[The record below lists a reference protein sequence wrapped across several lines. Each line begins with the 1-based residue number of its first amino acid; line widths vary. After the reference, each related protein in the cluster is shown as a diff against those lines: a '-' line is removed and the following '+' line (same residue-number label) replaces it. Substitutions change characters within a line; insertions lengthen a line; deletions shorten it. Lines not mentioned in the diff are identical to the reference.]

1 MRGKTC
7 LVTGATD
14 GIGWMTARAL
24 ARDGARVIVVGRNP
38 EKGERRVADLREE
51 TGNGAVRF
59 ERADL
64 ASQEEIRAL
73 AMRLRANLPRLDV
86 LVNNVGA
93 WFHRRGAGPDNIEM
107 TWALNHLGQF
117 LLTGLLLDL
126 LGAAQGARIVN
137 VSSRAHQGP
146 QVDFDDPEGA
156 RRYAG
161 WRAYQQ
167 SKLANV
173 LFTYR
178 LAERLG
184 AAGHVT
190 ANCLHPGFVAS
201 RFGHNNS
208 GFARIVAVA
217 SQRLFAISEE
227 KGAVTSHYLAAD
239 ESVGGTSGR
248 YFVRCRPVE
257 SSAAS
262 RDRDAQSRLWRLS
275 EEMTGFRYPL

>member
-1 MRGKTC
+1 MRDKTC

-24 ARDGARVIVVGRNP
+24 ARDGARVIVVGRDP
-38 EKGERRVADLREE
+38 DKGARRIAALRAD
-51 TGNGAVRF
+51 TGNDAVGF
-59 ERADL
+59 ELADL
-64 ASQEEIRAL
+64 ASQAQVRGLAERLIRD
-73 AMRLRANLPRLDV
+73 LPRLDV

-93 WFHRRGAGPDNIEM
+93 WFHRRTEGPDGIEM
-107 TWALNHLGQF
+107 TWALNHLGYF

-126 LGAAQGARIVN
+126 LASAEGGRVVN
-137 VSSRAHQGP
+137 VASRAHRGP

-156 RRYAG
+156 VRYSG

-178 LAERLG
+178 LAERL
-184 AAGHVT
+184 APAGRVT

-201 RFGHNNS
+201 RFGHNNT
-208 GFARIVAVA
+208 GFFRLAAGA
-217 SQRLFAISEE
+217 AQRLFAISEE
-227 KGAVTSHYLAAD
+227 KGAVTSHFLAAD
-239 ESVGGTSGR
+239 ESLEGVSGR

-257 SSAAS
+257 SSPGS
-262 RDRDAQSRLWRLS
+262 RDRGAQARLWRLS
-275 EEMTGFRYPL
+275 EEMTGFRYPD